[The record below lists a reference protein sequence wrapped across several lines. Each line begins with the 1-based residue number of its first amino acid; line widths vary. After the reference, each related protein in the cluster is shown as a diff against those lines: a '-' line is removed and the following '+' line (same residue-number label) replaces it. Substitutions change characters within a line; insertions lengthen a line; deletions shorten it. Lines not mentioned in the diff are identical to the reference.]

1 MIAILTTQR
10 RNSSGE
16 SALPRLPPSSCSS
29 LSSLPLAASA
39 AMKARSRS
47 ALRHAFEILLA
58 SRQSSTNC
66 AGEGV
71 SDSEGVSE
79 GVSTGVSAGVSEGV
93 STGDSDGV
101 SDGVSEGVSAVRG
114 GGRER
119 RRRGLQQARTKGRSA
134 PVIYIRRCARA
145 SVCVHMRA
153 VCTACALQMA
163 MVLVSVASPHLR
175 VRVKREGAVPAAREA
190 AGDGPMSARPAR

>member
-71 SDSEGVSE
+71 SDSE
-79 GVSTGVSAGVSEGV
+79 GVSEGV